1 MFVNSKSNNNSLFY
15 KIFSIKNMLFFK
27 IITNRYL
34 EHVNSPYYN
43 RLGLPPHICNKH
55 FKKKEGKMMGFVTF
69 IVHLCFNSM

>member
-1 MFVNSKSNNNSLFY
+1 
-15 KIFSIKNMLFFK
+15 MLFFK